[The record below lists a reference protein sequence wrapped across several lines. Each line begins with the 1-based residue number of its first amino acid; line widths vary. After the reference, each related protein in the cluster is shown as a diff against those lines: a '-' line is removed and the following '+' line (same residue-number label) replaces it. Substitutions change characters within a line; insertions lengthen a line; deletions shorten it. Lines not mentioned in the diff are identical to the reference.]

1 MSRALRWLGRAI
13 INHGGAKFT
22 ALVIA
27 LVFFVV
33 TRDDVTRTF
42 TIPLH
47 TTPDPNRVLLTKLPE
62 TLTVELH
69 GSWAR
74 MSRLR
79 EQELGRAELDLS
91 DARPGPLAIDPASI
105 VMPEGVI
112 FRSMQYEK
120 VDLRFD
126 RVIER
131 AVPVRPELR
140 GAVHPDYEHTGTVVD
155 PPRWRIRGG
164 STPVGEVQSLG
175 TEPIDLADVT
185 ADRVVEVAL
194 VRPPEAVEFAAV
206 AAGEE
211 PQVKVSLSVRP
222 KIGERRLSAAVTW
235 PPDQAAPPEL
245 PTEVNA
251 VVRGG
256 VPDLRVVDAAL
267 APPLVAMPRRE
278 KATPEYPGGSVV
290 FIVQFT
296 PAIPPEVQARLSIEA
311 ALDRVALAAPA
322 APTPP
327 AR

>member
-1 MSRALRWLGRAI
+1 MRRALRWLGRAI
-13 INHGGAKFT
+13 INHGGTKFA
-22 ALVIA
+22 ALVVA

-42 TIPLH
+42 TIPLRV
-47 TTPDPNRVLLTKLPE
+47 TQDPNRVLLTKIPDS
-62 TLTVELH
+62 LTVELH

-79 EQELGRAELDLS
+79 ETELGPAELDLS

-112 FRSMQYEK
+112 YRSMQYEK

-131 AVPVRPELR
+131 AVPVRAELR

-164 STPVGEVQSLG
+164 SGPVGEVQSLS
-175 TEPIDLADVT
+175 TEPIELADVT
-185 ADRVVEVAL
+185 TDKVVEVSL
-194 VRPPEAVEFAAV
+194 LRPREAVEFTAV
-206 AAGEE
+206 PAGSE

-222 KIGERRLSAAVTW
+222 KISERRLSAAVTW
-235 PPDQAAPPEL
+235 PPDQVAPPDL
-245 PTEVNA
+245 PTEIGA
-251 VVRGG
+251 VIRGA
-256 VPDLRVVDAAL
+256 VPDLKVVDAAL
-267 APPLVAMPRRE
+267 APPLVATPRRE
-278 KATPEYPGGSVV
+278 KASPEFPGGSVV
-290 FIVQFT
+290 FVVQFT
-296 PAIPPEVQARLSIEA
+296 PAVPPEVQARLGIEA
-311 ALDRVALAAPA
+311 ALERVALAPQV